1 MEEYIM
7 QVTDTD
13 GESISLKT
21 YGVTVAEAVD
31 NIVCMKQIESIEK
44 ITRVKDNHIV
54 QNRGEKISLYKLR
67 ELRKEIKDESQLRNI
82 LIEQTERI

>member
-1 MEEYIM
+1 
-7 QVTDTD
+7 
-13 GESISLKT
+13 
-21 YGVTVAEAVD
+21 
-31 NIVCMKQIESIEK
+31 MKQIESIEK